1 MSNFFKILFGSCL
14 GTIVGL
20 GVLFF
25 LGISIFAGIAGS
37 AEQKPSVSANSIL
50 TLDLSVVPELTG
62 NTPLDPGF
70 GLSFDLDMDE
80 VLGLHDIVRTID
92 KAKEDDDIKGIYLNN
107 MYQAGGFTK
116 LRIIREALTDFRSSG
131 KFVLSYAPAYDQ
143 SAYYLASAG
152 DEVYMGPLGAV
163 DFRGFG
169 ADIPF
174 YKEMM
179 DKVGVRFE
187 IFYAGDFKSATEP
200 FRRTNMSDENRL
212 QTRQYLN
219 ALWEYQ
225 IADVAKSRDLSEAK
239 VRSFANELTGWK
251 DQEAVDAGL
260 VDGIKR
266 RSEVDERL
274 HTLVGFEEDQKL
286 NKISIEKYFSA
297 KMKKLRG
304 GNDEIAVLFAEGNII
319 DGKAELGSIGDKDLV
334 KEIDKLAQDDDVK
347 AVVLRVNSGG
357 GSASSSEN
365 IWYAAEELKETGKP
379 FVVSMGSVAASGGY
393 YIAAGADSIFAEPS
407 TITGSIG
414 VFMMFPIAQELMNDK
429 LGIRF
434 DTVNTAKYSNAF
446 SPYRSLSE
454 GEKAVL
460 KQRTADIYETFL
472 DRVAEGREMDKE
484 DVRKIAGG
492 RVYAGE
498 RAKEIGL
505 VDRLAGLDEAIASA
519 TKLAN
524 LSEEEV
530 RVGHYPKIK
539 PPLEQFLE
547 DLLGEDAL
555 GSSMGKAV
563 IKEQLGPENY
573 QHFEMLKNITKM
585 RKPQAVLPVVINY

>member
-37 AEQKPSVSANSIL
+37 AEQKPTVSANSIM

-70 GLSFDLDMDE
+70 GFNLELDMDE
-80 VLGLHDIVRTID
+80 VLGLHYIVCTIE
-92 KAKEDDDIKGIYLNN
+92 KAKEDDDIKGIYLNS

-187 IFYAGDFKSATEP
+187 VFYAGDFKSATEP
-200 FRRTNMSDENRL
+200 YRRTNMSDENRL
-212 QTRQYLN
+212 QTRQYLT

-225 IADVAKSRDLSEAK
+225 IADVAESRELSEAK
-239 VRSFANELTGWK
+239 VRSFANEVTGWK
-251 DQEAVDAGL
+251 DQVAVDAGL

-274 HTLVGFEEDQKL
+274 HELVGFEEDKKL

-304 GNDEIAVLFAEGNII
+304 GN
-319 DGKAELGSIGDKDLV
+319 
-334 KEIDKLAQDDDVK
+334 
-347 AVVLRVNSGG
+347 
-357 GSASSSEN
+357 
-365 IWYAAEELKETGKP
+365 
-379 FVVSMGSVAASGGY
+379 
-393 YIAAGADSIFAEPS
+393 
-407 TITGSIG
+407 
-414 VFMMFPIAQELMNDK
+414 
-429 LGIRF
+429 
-434 DTVNTAKYSNAF
+434 
-446 SPYRSLSE
+446 
-454 GEKAVL
+454 
-460 KQRTADIYETFL
+460 
-472 DRVAEGREMDKE
+472 
-484 DVRKIAGG
+484 
-492 RVYAGE
+492 
-498 RAKEIGL
+498 
-505 VDRLAGLDEAIASA
+505 
-519 TKLAN
+519 
-524 LSEEEV
+524 
-530 RVGHYPKIK
+530 
-539 PPLEQFLE
+539 
-547 DLLGEDAL
+547 
-555 GSSMGKAV
+555 
-563 IKEQLGPENY
+563 
-573 QHFEMLKNITKM
+573 
-585 RKPQAVLPVVINY
+585 

>member
-1 MSNFFKILFGSCL
+1 MFGSCL